1 MNTGD
6 SAAVIRK
13 QRTKRMFFFCTYLVN
28 TKILQ
33 GHPTTFR
40 ELYFSL
46 LEEAGLVAIYVFVLG
61 IQVNR
66 PEMELYNE
74 TLIFGCC

>member
-1 MNTGD
+1 MNLFLNI
-6 SAAVIRK
+6 SVSRK
-13 QRTKRMFFFCTYLVN
+13 ECSFCTYQVN

-66 PEMELYNE
+66 PEMELYHE